1 VNRHRNEAGRS
12 RLVPNPIL
20 HRAARAY
27 ASSMLAGHFFSHHGD
42 FDGRRTGSTVIG
54 RLREMGYIRRGD
66 IWVVGENLYWWTAD
80 RSTAGAT
87 VEAWME
93 SAIHRKYL
101 LKRKFEE
108 LGAGA
113 QRGIPYDPTQ
123 TDGITIAAEF
133 GFRRAR

>member
-1 VNRHRNEAGRS
+1 MRQVAAGWCPIRS
-12 RLVPNPIL
+12 CIAPLALTPAPCWPGTSSPIT
-20 HRAARAY
+20 ATSTDA
-27 ASSMLAGHFFSHHGD
+27 
-42 FDGRRTGSTVIG
+42 RTGSTVIG

-101 LKRKFEE
+101 LNPKFEE
-108 LGAGA
+108 LGVGA
-113 QRGIPYDPTQ
+113 QHGIPYDPTQ
-123 TDGITIAAEF
+123 TDGITVAAEF
-133 GFRRAR
+133 GFRRAP